1 LSWPTYHYAFF
12 RQIAVTNAA
21 SSLNPAPLPRAFRPH
36 PRCQFRFGAADQ
48 KAALKLGENM
58 MLMKPTSVTTSTI
71 VGASNEALRIGRGS
85 TVSAVT
91 QYVEVD
97 AQHDRQGRVQCH
109 PRPLWT
115 RNPRA
120 SNGPSGMSNP
130 LT

>member
-1 LSWPTYHYAFF
+1 M
-12 RQIAVTNAA
+12 RRCA
-21 SSLNPAPLPRAFRPH
+21 S
-36 PRCQFRFGAADQ
+36 
-48 KAALKLGENM
+48 
-58 MLMKPTSVTTSTI
+58 
-71 VGASNEALRIGRGS
+71 GRGS

-130 LT
+130 HLTGLYPGRGAGARVQGLTATVRMCNIHIEPLAADFEVMRLRIINEGRYAEFLRIQPSNRCQHIVGCHH